1 MKTLRIAFIIALSGL
16 VLQAC
21 TELMNLATQ
30 ATTAP
35 AASNPLSGNEVIEGL
50 KTALLVGT
58 DTSVSVTSRLNGFY
72 KDEAIK
78 ILLPPE
84 AQKIYANKD
93 KAIFRATGL
102 DKKLEEAVLAINRAA
117 EDASKEASPIFK
129 SAITGMSFS
138 DGWAILKGTNPAAN
152 VKSSAFDSTAATGYL
167 RSTTYSQLS
176 AAFSPKVNASLDK
189 KLVGNFSP
197 NQIWGTLTSSY
208 NTVANNSMGMIEPVK
223 TTDLGAYVTEK
234 ALDGLFYK
242 VSLQEKQIRQDPMK
256 WAKTAVGNILQRV
269 FGKS

>member
-1 MKTLRIAFIIALSGL
+1 MKKIRFVLIIALFSSLLTGC
-16 VLQAC
+16 A
-21 TELMNLATQ
+21 ELMNIATQ
-30 ATTAP
+30 VTQE
-35 AASNPLSGNEVIEGL
+35 SSGNNPLSGNEVIEGL

-93 KAIFRATGL
+93 KAIFKALGL
-102 DKKLEEAVLAINRAA
+102 DKKLEEAVLALNRAA
-117 EDASKEASPIFK
+117 EDASKEAAPIFK
-129 SAITGMSFS
+129 SAISGMSFT
-138 DGWAILKGTNPAAN
+138 DGWAILKGTNPAA
-152 VKSSAFDSTAATGYL
+152 ATTTAGFDSTAATGYL

-189 KLVGNFSP
+189 KLVGNYSP

-208 NTVANNSMGMIEPVK
+208 NLVAKNSLGMIEPV
-223 TTDLGAYVTEK
+223 TTTNLGAYVTEK

-242 VSLQEKQIRQDPMK
+242 VSLQEKQIRKDPMK
-256 WAKTAVGNILQRV
+256 WAKTAVGNILKRV
-269 FGKS
+269 FGNA